1 MVTVVVE
8 SAMGII
14 LSDLSVGPKMTTMV
28 DVVTM
33 TIVIMMMKMMMM
45 VITMMKMAITGKLIT
60 IKELTNLNMASNFEL
75 VSCRARGAGGMVR
88 EAP

>member
-1 MVTVVVE
+1 M

-14 LSDLSVGPKMTTMV
+14 LSDLSLASKMTTMM

-33 TIVIMMMKMMMM
+33 TIVIMMMKMMTM
-45 VITMMKMAITGKLIT
+45 VITMMKMAITGKLTT
-60 IKELTNLNMASNFEL
+60 ICDLIKGLTNLNMASNFEL